1 MVERFAGSALRE
13 RIAAARRVRT
23 ELPFAFTLEPPGAGG
38 RTLVVNGVV
47 DVHATEPGG
56 VLVVDYKSDA
66 LDGRDPEELTA
77 GAYATQRLVYALA
90 ALRAGAERVV
100 VAHCYLER
108 PGEPAIAE
116 YPPAGGRPRGR
127 APRGGP
133 RSRRGALRAHRRA
146 PPRPLRRLPRPR
158 RALQLGP
165 RADARRGRLSP
176 LSVRGSAYL
185 ATCPSTRIEGETG
198 QMPLCFIEPQEAIRV
213 VAESVGREARRQLL
227 GEVVRAWVD
236 EIPDDELPCTT
247 PRPWRSSTTTI
258 CPCSPPG
265 TRRSRS
271 GTRSPTRSSCS
282 ARSGTWASTAA
293 RRFA

>member
-1 MVERFAGSALRE
+1 MPEAVAALIEQHGVAPRTEDVEDLAAMVERFAGSELRE

-77 GAYATQRLVYALA
+77 GAYATQRLVYGLA

-108 PGEPAIAE
+108 PDEPAIAE
-116 YPPAGGRPRGR
+116 YAAAQAAEPRGR

-165 RADARRGRLSP
+165 RADARRGRLTRFPSGARP
-176 LSVRGSAYL
+176 ILRLVPARESKGRQGRCLSAS
-185 ATCPSTRIEGETG
+185 S
-198 QMPLCFIEPQEAIRV
+198 
-213 VAESVGREARRQLL
+213 SRRK
-227 GEVVRAWVD
+227 
-236 EIPDDELPCTT
+236 P
-247 PRPWRSSTTTI
+247 
-258 CPCSPPG
+258 
-265 TRRSRS
+265 
-271 GTRSPTRSSCS
+271 
-282 ARSGTWASTAA
+282 
-293 RRFA
+293 